1 MTPLKMC
8 FEKVLNK
15 IHKKY
20 NHRDIIKHN
29 VVMIDHNRVTK
40 LSMIQKNIKNIN
52 NLILLKGK
60 NII

>member
-1 MTPLKMC
+1 MF
-8 FEKVLNK
+8 FEKFRNK

-29 VVMIDHNRVTK
+29 VVMIDHYQVTR
-40 LSMIQKNIKNIN
+40 LFMIQKNIKNIS